1 MCSIIPLDRLRWLYH
16 GLPWEID
23 DGKSFTFL
31 SRIYCRADFVPW
43 VNITAITC
51 FLRRG
56 CNKWTLY
63 GAGARVVAI
72 QLEGMRAVWRGVNV
86 TLGGGGK
93 SGLITLLSSST
104 ATLLARARA
113 LSNSVSGNVSLSVS
127 SEKTR
132 VYRMLGL
139 DKTVWG
145 GWWRIGLAGKLGS
158 VLKGSAGYTSKVHVV
173 SNLLRKRG
181 TLSLLSTRGAPLHIF
196 RTRVELLLPLVL
208 THLQHLL
215 KCSWWG

>member
-1 MCSIIPLDRLRWLYH
+1 
-16 GLPWEID
+16 
-23 DGKSFTFL
+23 
-31 SRIYCRADFVPW
+31 
-43 VNITAITC
+43 
-51 FLRRG
+51 
-56 CNKWTLY
+56 
-63 GAGARVVAI
+63 
-72 QLEGMRAVWRGVNV
+72 MRAVWRGVNV

-158 VLKGSAGYTSKVHVV
+158 VLKESAGYASKVHV
-173 SNLLRKRG
+173 LFQTCWGRG
-181 TLSLLSTRGAPLHIF
+181 VPCLFSAPGGLLSMYLGLELSCFCLLSWRTFNIFSNAPDEGTVSFKTWRCSCCCFLK
-196 RTRVELLLPLVL
+196 
-208 THLQHLL
+208 QH
-215 KCSWWG
+215 C

>member
-1 MCSIIPLDRLRWLYH
+1 MW
-16 GLPWEID
+16 
-23 DGKSFTFL
+23 
-31 SRIYCRADFVPW
+31 
-43 VNITAITC
+43 
-51 FLRRG
+51 RR
-56 CNKWTLY
+56 
-63 GAGARVVAI
+63 
-72 QLEGMRAVWRGVNV
+72 VNV

-145 GWWRIGLAGKLGS
+145 G
-158 VLKGSAGYTSKVHVV
+158 
-173 SNLLRKRG
+173 
-181 TLSLLSTRGAPLHIF
+181 
-196 RTRVELLLPLVL
+196 
-208 THLQHLL
+208 
-215 KCSWWG
+215 

>member
-1 MCSIIPLDRLRWLYH
+1 M
-16 GLPWEID
+16 
-23 DGKSFTFL
+23 
-31 SRIYCRADFVPW
+31 
-43 VNITAITC
+43 
-51 FLRRG
+51 
-56 CNKWTLY
+56 Y
-63 GAGARVVAI
+63 GAGARVGAS
-72 QLEGMRAVWRGVNV
+72 QLAGMRAAGVEGVNV

-145 GWWRIGLAGKLGS
+145 G
-158 VLKGSAGYTSKVHVV
+158 
-173 SNLLRKRG
+173 
-181 TLSLLSTRGAPLHIF
+181 
-196 RTRVELLLPLVL
+196 
-208 THLQHLL
+208 
-215 KCSWWG
+215 